1 MITGE
6 GKAGWRARFATDV
19 RLIDKK
25 VLCGGGAALLIL
37 AAMGAAANALG
48 MAIVGAASTLASMAM
63 ADLGLAL
70 VAIGLLAPTSR
81 QHPRLSRLRR
91 PRPSRN

>member
-6 GKAGWRARFATDV
+6 GKAGWRARVATDV

-25 VLCGGGAALLIL
+25 VLCGGAALLIL

-81 QHPRLSRLRR
+81 RRPRLSRLRR